1 MQIYLSNTVS
11 LYALRNCNQ
20 KLLHRLSNGN
30 NKFLELHNIELR
42 DETNFGGHGRNV
54 FELFLV
60 YLSE

>member
-20 KLLHRLSNGN
+20 KLVHRLSNGN

-42 DETNFGGHGRNV
+42 DETNFGGHGQKE
-54 FELFLV
+54 FEP
-60 YLSE
+60 